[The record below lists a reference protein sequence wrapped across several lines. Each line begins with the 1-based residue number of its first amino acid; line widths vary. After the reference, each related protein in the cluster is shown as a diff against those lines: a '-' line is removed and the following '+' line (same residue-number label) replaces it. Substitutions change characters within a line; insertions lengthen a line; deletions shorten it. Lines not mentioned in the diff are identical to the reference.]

1 MIRLLLTIF
10 CGTCLAALL
19 AAPPVARASAPANAA
34 NANASATPDLR
45 LFVESQAAQGI
56 AGGARVEVTL
66 GELNPRLQLAPC
78 ARIEP
83 FLPANVRLWGRSTI
97 GLRCVQGA
105 TWSVQMPVTVRVFGP
120 ALVATRPL
128 APNTPLT
135 DADFTITEVEWT
147 REPQGVATDPAQIDQ
162 RVLTRAVATGQPVPL
177 AALRAPQVIA
187 AGDPVK
193 LLGQGKG
200 FAITAQAVALASAH
214 DGQSV
219 RVRTDSGRILTGTAR
234 AGRRVEVVF

>member
-10 CGTCLAALL
+10 CSAACLAALPSAL
-19 AAPPVARASAPANAA
+19 PAARASALANLTT
-34 NANASATPDLR
+34 SGTPDLR

-56 AGGARVEVTL
+56 GSGARVEVTL

-83 FLPANVRLWGRSTI
+83 FLPANARLWGRSSV
-97 GLRCVQGA
+97 GLRCTQGA

-120 ALVATRPL
+120 ALVANRPL

-135 DADFTITEVEWT
+135 DADFTVDEVEWT
-147 REPQGVATDPAQIDQ
+147 REPQGVATDAAQIDQ

-200 FAITAQAVALASAH
+200 FAITAQAVALASAQ

-234 AGRRVEVVF
+234 SGRRVEVAF

>member
-10 CGTCLAALL
+10 SSAACLGALPS
-19 AAPPVARASAPANAA
+19 AVPAARASTIANV
-34 NANASATPDLR
+34 ASGTPDLR
-45 LFVESQAAQGI
+45 LFVESQAAQGV
-56 AGGARVEVTL
+56 GSGARIEVTL

-78 ARIEP
+78 ARVEP
-83 FLPANVRLWGRSTI
+83 FLPTNARLWGRSSI
-97 GLRCVQGA
+97 GLRCTQGA
-105 TWSVQMPVTVRVFGP
+105 SWSVQMPVTVRVFGP
-120 ALVATRPL
+120 ALVASRPL
-128 APNTPLT
+128 APNTPLSE
-135 DADFTITEVEWT
+135 ADFTVDEVEWT
-147 REPQGVATDPAQIDQ
+147 REPQGVATDAAQIDQ

-193 LLGQGKG
+193 LLGKGKG
-200 FAITAQAVALASAH
+200 FAITAQAVALASAQ

-234 AGRRVEVVF
+234 AGRRVEVAF

>member
-10 CGTCLAALL
+10 FSAACLGALPAALP
-19 AAPPVARASAPANAA
+19 AARANALANI
-34 NANASATPDLR
+34 NTSTPDLR
-45 LFVESQAAQGI
+45 LFVESQATQGVG
-56 AGGARVEVTL
+56 GGARVEVTL

-83 FLPANVRLWGRSTI
+83 FLPANARLWGRSTI

-120 ALVATRPL
+120 ALVAARPL
-128 APNTPLT
+128 AANTPLT
-135 DADFTITEVEWT
+135 DADFTVNEVEWT
-147 REPQGVATDPAQIDQ
+147 REPQGVATDAAQIDQ

-200 FAITAQAVALASAH
+200 FAITAQAVALASAQ

-219 RVRTDSGRILTGTAR
+219 RVRTESGRILTGTAR
-234 AGRRVEVVF
+234 TGRRVEVAF